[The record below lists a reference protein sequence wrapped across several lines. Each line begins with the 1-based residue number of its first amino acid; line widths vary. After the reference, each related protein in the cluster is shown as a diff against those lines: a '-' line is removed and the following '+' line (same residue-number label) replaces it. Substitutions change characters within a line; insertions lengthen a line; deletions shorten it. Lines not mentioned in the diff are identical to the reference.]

1 MSHANEF
8 EQKWNKDDM
17 QLDLLVI
24 HFEHPRS
31 SKKAS
36 SQGKQFGYG
45 KCWKYPLYLADIDLV
60 AKLLNGPV
68 NALTKVGHTVFGANF
83 LQTDNARQPS
93 LSRHAKVTWV
103 RNLLKFEMYVKCLC
117 LRVFA
122 HVSANNFVHRFANW
136 LPDSKWNAT
145 TRIISLTRQSRAL
158 MSGSSLKGPLPW
170 QLSPSTQDTYSAVE
184 NLMDLGPPFLG
195 RIEIDMK
202 CEASDGYEVCPRYRS
217 IIQQ

>member
-1 MSHANEF
+1 MRAIPDFTNRGRPEFAYDLRFFLASRGNKMSHANEF
-8 EQKWNKDDM
+8 DQKWNKDNM

-45 KCWKYPLYLADIDLV
+45 NCWKYPLYLADIDLV

-93 LSRHAKVTWV
+93 LPRHARVTWV

-122 HVSANNFVHRFANW
+122 LMSVQTTLCID
-136 LPDSKWNAT
+136 LPT
-145 TRIISLTRQSRAL
+145 GSLTA
-158 MSGSSLKGPLPW
+158 SGMQQPGS
-170 QLSPSTQDTYSAVE
+170 
-184 NLMDLGPPFLG
+184 
-195 RIEIDMK
+195 
-202 CEASDGYEVCPRYRS
+202 YR
-217 IIQQ
+217 